1 MSVRPAS
8 PSDCDQLARM
18 RHALWADSTAEEH
31 ARELI
36 AILEGKASSPNPTVT
51 LVAEAGDQK
60 LLGFLEAG
68 LRSHA
73 DGCDP
78 SHPVGFIEGWYVAE
92 NHRQQGAGGNNFPLG
107 FCKVR
112 DQYCTAFHVG
122 FFYRGGSR
130 RKLTWVNCTSFRRCR
145 PWAWVPWATD
155 V

>member
-1 MSVRPAS
+1 
-8 PSDCDQLARM
+8 M

-36 AILEGKASSPNPTVT
+36 AILEGKASSPSPTVT

-78 SHPVGFIEGWYVAE
+78 SHDSSKVGTLLKTIDSKA
-92 NHRQQGAGGNNFPLG
+92 
-107 FCKVR
+107 
-112 DQYCTAFHVG
+112 
-122 FFYRGGSR
+122 
-130 RKLTWVNCTSFRRCR
+130 
-145 PWAWVPWATD
+145 
-155 V
+155 